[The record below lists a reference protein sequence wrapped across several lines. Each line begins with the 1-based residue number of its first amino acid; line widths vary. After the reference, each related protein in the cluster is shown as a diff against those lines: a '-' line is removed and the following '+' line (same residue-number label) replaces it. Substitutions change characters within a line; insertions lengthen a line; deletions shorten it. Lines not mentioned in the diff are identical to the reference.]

1 MICERET
8 LTDRQ
13 QLVYEYV
20 WVFRER
26 NGYCPTVRDICRHF
40 GFRSPNSAHG
50 HLRALKRKKWIEW
63 DAHQARTI
71 RPVEAADAEQ

>member
-1 MICERET
+1 MICEREK

-20 WVFRER
+20 WKFHEQR
-26 NGYCPTVRDICRHF
+26 GYCPTVRDICRHF

-50 HLRALKRKKWIEW
+50 HLRALKRKKWIDWEP
-63 DAHQARTI
+63 HHGRTI
-71 RPVEAADAEQ
+71 RAV